1 MKIAIFTNNYLPN
14 PFGVSSSIE
23 SFRKEFERDGHEVY
37 VFAPKTKGY
46 QDVNANIFRYPSIDF
61 RYKISFPLAIPYS
74 KKINKILEKL
84 EIDIIHSQHP
94 NLLGSVAKKWAKKKQ
109 VPLIFTWHTLY
120 DKYTHFVPT
129 FVPEKFIGR
138 KVISNAVG
146 YANKADI
153 VIAPTPSV
161 AKIIKNWGVYEEK
174 IFSLATGVERIF
186 EDADK
191 EKIRK
196 KYKIK
201 KETIVLGVVSRFTQE
216 KNIKF
221 LFKVMVMVLKR
232 RSAVVFLVKGSGDL
246 LEEMKNYVDN
256 EKLTERVIFTDQEDR
271 KEDVF
276 AAIDIF
282 VYASKSETQ
291 GMVIAEAMYSG
302 AAIVAVEAT
311 GVSDFVINGTNGFLV
326 QQNEEEF
333 SIAVIKIIDNQEVR
347 KNFSNN
353 AKKRIRENYTAQF
366 CAKKLL
372 EIYVKAIT
380 DKKREN

>member
-37 VFAPKTKGY
+37 IFAPKTKGY
-46 QDVNANIFRYPSIDF
+46 QDENPNVFRYPSIDF

-94 NLLGSVAKKWAKKKQ
+94 NLLGSVAKKWAEKKQ

-120 DKYTHFVPT
+120 DKYTHFVPI
-129 FVPEKFIGR
+129 FVPKKFIGR
-138 KVISNAVG
+138 GIISNAVS
-146 YANKADI
+146 YANKADV

-161 AKIIKNWGVYEEK
+161 ARIIKDWGVCEEK
-174 IFSLATGVERIF
+174 ILSLATGVERIF
-186 EDADK
+186 ENADK

-221 LFKVMVMVLKR
+221 LFKVMITVLKK

-311 GVSDFVINGTNGFLV
+311 GISDFVINGTNGFLV

-333 SIAVIKIIDNQEVR
+333 SVAVRKIIDNQEVR
-347 KNFSNN
+347 KNFSND
-353 AKKRIRENYTAQF
+353 AKKRIRDNYTAQF

-372 EIYVKAIT
+372 EIYAKAIAN
-380 DKKREN
+380 KKGKT